1 MNKDEILEKSRR
13 DNDGMDERFK
23 LMQWRASYLMLSV
36 MMVVWALLFLW
47 DSLHG
52 QSTDVSFAIVM
63 SGIAAMN
70 FYQFYQFRYKTAG
83 HFMIKLPSLGFDD
96 VHDNDGELE
105 LCNRLKAAR
114 AEAGLSQAELAG
126 LVGISRQTISSI
138 ETGLFNP
145 TAKLA
150 LVLCIALDK
159 KFEDLFYFE

>member
-70 FYQFYQFRYKTAG
+70 FYQSTSFVTKPRW
-83 HFMIKLPSLGFDD
+83 
-96 VHDNDGELE
+96 V
-105 LCNRLKAAR
+105 R
-114 AEAGLSQAELAG
+114 A
-126 LVGISRQTISSI
+126 
-138 ETGLFNP
+138 FW
-145 TAKLA
+145 
-150 LVLCIALDK
+150 
-159 KFEDLFYFE
+159 

>member
-36 MMVVWALLFLW
+36 MMFVW

-70 FYQFYQFRYKTAG
+70 FYQFYQFRYKTA
-83 HFMIKLPSLGFDD
+83 LGAGVLVTVAVISVV
-96 VHDNDGELE
+96 VHHIF
-105 LCNRLKAAR
+105 A
-114 AEAGLSQAELAG
+114 
-126 LVGISRQTISSI
+126 TM
-138 ETGLFNP
+138 
-145 TAKLA
+145 
-150 LVLCIALDK
+150 
-159 KFEDLFYFE
+159 